1 MTVRLIMF
9 NRNDRQTFLRAW
21 AVISFLP
28 YYYVWQTPCKI
39 CMNTYKTQ

>member
-9 NRNDRQTFLRAW
+9 NRNDRQTFSGLGR
-21 AVISFLP
+21 SFLFCP
-28 YYYVWQTPCKI
+28 ITMYGNILCKI